1 MSADI
6 TLRKAP
12 GESTSEFIARI
23 VAARPPLTDE
33 EKVALR
39 TIFRPIVQ
47 RNSQAHRPAA

>member
-1 MSADI
+1 MSGDI

-33 EKVALR
+33 EKAALR

-47 RNSQAHRPAA
+47 HDAQANTAAA

>member
-1 MSADI
+1 MSGDI

-33 EKVALR
+33 EKAALR
-39 TIFRPIVQ
+39 TIFRPAIA
-47 RNSQAHRPAA
+47 SSRPSTKAA